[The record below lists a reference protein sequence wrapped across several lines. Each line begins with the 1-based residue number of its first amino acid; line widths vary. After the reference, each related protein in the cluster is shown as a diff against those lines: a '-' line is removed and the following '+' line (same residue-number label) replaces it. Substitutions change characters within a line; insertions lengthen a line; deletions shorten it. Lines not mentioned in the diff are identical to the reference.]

1 MNGDSNGGDDDD
13 EAVLEETQKFQLYCQ
28 IVHAKDISERGTSG
42 TLGRFTPFLHWMN
55 RVKLKVDDL
64 GLYSSYVYKTTGP
77 EWNEIL
83 SMEVR
88 VILFLFF
95 YFLFFFFIFYFF
107 IFLKNTSLT
116 FFF

>member
-95 YFLFFFFIFYFF
+95 SFLLFF
-107 IFLKNTSLT
+107 IFL
-116 FFF
+116 FF